1 VYLLI
6 ARVLKVGYRRHIAML
21 LSALLAFML
30 LGAALFAI
38 TQHCPFTT
46 GLYWAITTATTVGY
60 GDVTPKNPSGRFV
73 ASAVMLTTIPLVGAT
88 FALATG
94 AAASAG
100 IRRVLQMGSHFPNSS
115 YRLIVG
121 MHPSV
126 PAIIDELVKADV
138 AVVLVAD
145 VDPVGIREEVHVV
158 RGDPTNPATLRS
170 AKPAGAEHALITA
183 DNDGDVLVSAVLLRA
198 QAPKLPI
205 SALIRSGTM
214 TEALQALGVQ
224 QTVSVDELVAHTLAK
239 SLETPHAGDLLLEL
253 LDSERHR
260 LVEVDADD
268 STIGRQLSAVRE
280 DGDGLV
286 LGLVHEGHVSLG
298 IGENPVVERGDH
310 ILVAKP
316 SDEDV
321 SE

>member
-1 VYLLI
+1 
-6 ARVLKVGYRRHIAML
+6 
-21 LSALLAFML
+21 
-30 LGAALFAI
+30 
-38 TQHCPFTT
+38 
-46 GLYWAITTATTVGY
+46 
-60 GDVTPKNPSGRFV
+60 
-73 ASAVMLTTIPLVGAT
+73 
-88 FALATG
+88 
-94 AAASAG
+94 
-100 IRRVLQMGSHFPNSS
+100 
-115 YRLIVG
+115 

-224 QTVSVDELVAHTLAK
+224 QTVSVDERVAHTLAK
-239 SLETPHAGDLLLEL
+239 SLETPHAGDFSL
-253 LDSERHR
+253 SS
-260 LVEVDADD
+260 
-268 STIGRQLSAVRE
+268 STRSDTASSKSTPMTLRSA
-280 DGDGLV
+280 G
-286 LGLVHEGHVSLG
+286 S
-298 IGENPVVERGDH
+298 
-310 ILVAKP
+310 
-316 SDEDV
+316 
-321 SE
+321 